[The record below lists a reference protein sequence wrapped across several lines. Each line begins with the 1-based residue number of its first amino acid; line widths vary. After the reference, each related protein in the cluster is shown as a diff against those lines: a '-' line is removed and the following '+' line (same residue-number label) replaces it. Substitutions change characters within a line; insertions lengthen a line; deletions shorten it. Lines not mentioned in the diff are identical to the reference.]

1 MSADAITDWRKHLA
15 ACARRACLLE
25 ATARKPG
32 NVHPEASYPDLCYDD
47 FVRSADAIAPA
58 LANAPGQ
65 PVGQTILDAVL
76 ATQRTVGRNTNL
88 GIVLLIAPLAAVPQ
102 NQTLRDGIAPVLRS
116 LTQTDAALVYRAIRA
131 AQPGG
136 MGNVEDQDVADEPTG
151 TLVDVMRLAAER
163 DAIARQYSNDFDDV
177 LTFGLPTLYELAGER
192 AFDARWEEVVI
203 GLQLRWM
210 AMYPDTLIA
219 RKRGGREA
227 EESAGMAAAVLDAGL
242 FASDEGRRRL
252 KRLDEWLRAEGNSR
266 NPGTTADLVTA
277 CLFAALREGV
287 ISDGPFDLK
296 KSP

>member
-1 MSADAITDWRKHLA
+1 MSADATTDWPMHLA
-15 ACARRACLLE
+15 ACAQRACLLE

-58 LANAPGQ
+58 IGNAPGQ
-65 PVGQTILDAVL
+65 SVGQTILDAVL

-88 GIVLLIAPLAAVPQ
+88 GIVLLIAPLAAVPHA
-102 NQTLRDGIAPVLRS
+102 QTLRDGIAPVLRQ
-116 LTQTDAALVYRAIRA
+116 LTQSDASLVYRAIRA

-136 MGNVEDQDVADEPTG
+136 MGNVEDQDLADEPTG

-163 DAIARQYSNDFDDV
+163 DAIARQYANDFDDI

-219 RKRGGREA
+219 RKRGRREA

-242 FASDEGRRRL
+242 FATDEGRRRL
-252 KRLDEWLRAEGNSR
+252 KRFDEWLRAEGNAR

-287 ISDGPFDLK
+287 ISDGPFDVK
-296 KSP
+296 TSS

>member
-1 MSADAITDWRKHLA
+1 MSADATTDWPMHLA

-58 LANAPGQ
+58 IGNAPGQ
-65 PVGQTILDAVL
+65 SVGQTILDAVL

-88 GIVLLIAPLAAVPQ
+88 GIVLLIAPLAAVPHA
-102 NQTLRDGIAPVLRS
+102 QTLRDGIAPVLRQ
-116 LTQTDAALVYRAIRA
+116 LTQSDASLVYRAIRA

-136 MGNVEDQDVADEPTG
+136 MGNVEDQDLADEPTG

-163 DAIARQYSNDFDDV
+163 DAIARQYANDFDDI

-219 RKRGGREA
+219 RKRGRREA

-242 FASDEGRRRL
+242 FATDEGRRRL
-252 KRLDEWLRAEGNSR
+252 KRFDEWLRAEGNAR

-287 ISDGPFDLK
+287 ISDGPFDVK
-296 KSP
+296 TSS